1 MTPSPRAIVPPALA
15 LMVAL
20 VAAALSAPRAAHAGP
35 VDDVCTPMREHAE
48 ASGVRVGF
56 VVLDLM
62 DGSQCSNRADEPFRT
77 ASLYKLFVLT
87 EAYEQARE
95 GTFAWDEEITFDRL
109 REATE
114 SRQDK
119 TEEVTVDAAE
129 AARLM
134 IQLTD
139 NEAAEALA
147 ERLTWRAVNAEPA
160 RLGLRDTVLGGSYM
174 TTANDIAHFFA
185 QLHARTLLGPEDD
198 EAMLQILLDQRI
210 RDRIP
215 WFLPA
220 DVPIAHKTGRID
232 TVAND
237 AGIVYAPG
245 GPFVLV
251 LLTESEETWD
261 PGYHAI
267 RELARIAYEGY
278 KEAPATQTPTA
289 TATPISTPTTPSP
302 TPTPTAAPEPTAT
315 ATPIAAT
322 PTATPTPDPAP
333 APTPTPTPTA
343 TPLASTVAVVESA
356 GGTTPTGRTSA
367 DSWEPSPA
375 VAAGLAALAAI
386 VASFALLAVSLGRRP
401 GSDGDED

>member
-1 MTPSPRAIVPPALA
+1 MTPSLRGTVPLALA
-15 LMVAL
+15 LVIALAVASL
-20 VAAALSAPRAAHAGP
+20 PVPRAAHAGP
-35 VDDVCTPMREHAE
+35 VDEVCVPMQEHAE
-48 ASGVRVGF
+48 ASGSRVGF
-56 VVLDLM
+56 VVLDLT
-62 DGSQCSNRADEPFRT
+62 DGSHCSNRADEPFRT

-109 REATE
+109 REGTE
-114 SRQDK
+114 SGQDD

-147 ERLTWRAVNAEPA
+147 ERLTWRAVNGEPA
-160 RLGLRDTVLGGSYM
+160 RLGLRETILGGAYM

-198 EAMLQILLDQRI
+198 EAMLRILLDQRI

-220 DVPIAHKTGRID
+220 DVPVAHKTGRID

-237 AGIVYAPG
+237 AGIVYAPA

-251 LLTESEETWD
+251 VLTESEETWD

-278 KEAPATQTPTA
+278 KEAPATETPPA
-289 TATPISTPTTPSP
+289 TATPTPTPPAPSP
-302 TPTPTAAPEPTAT
+302 TPTPTATPAPTAT
-315 ATPIAAT
+315 PSGTVT
-322 PTATPTPDPAP
+322 PTATPALAPAP
-333 APTPTPTPTA
+333 APTPTPTG
-343 TPLASTVAVVESA
+343 TPAAATVAVVEST
-356 GGTTPTGRTSA
+356 GGTTPTARSSS

-401 GSDGDED
+401 GSDGNGD